1 MGGCDWVWLGVDGW
15 LDVGGWVK
23 WLSPFQFLHLS
34 NIIIKTKLNSVQQ
47 NGCDDVDKI
56 LVFKQE
62 LPKQF
67 LNFK

>member
-1 MGGCDWVWLGVDGW
+1 M
-15 LDVGGWVK
+15 GGWVK
-23 WLSPFQFLHLS
+23 WLSPFQFLQLS
-34 NIIIKTKLNSVQQ
+34 NIIFKTKLNSVQQ

-67 LNFK
+67 LTSK